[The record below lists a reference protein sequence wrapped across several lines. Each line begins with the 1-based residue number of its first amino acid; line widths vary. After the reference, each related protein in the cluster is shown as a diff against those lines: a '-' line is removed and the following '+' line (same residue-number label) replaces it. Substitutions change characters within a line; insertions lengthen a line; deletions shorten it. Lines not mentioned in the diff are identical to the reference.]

1 MSANILWYE
10 RAASE
15 WTDALPLGNGRLG
28 AMVFGAPLSEH
39 LQLNEAT
46 LWTGGPYEPINP
58 EALSH
63 LAEVRALIFA
73 GRYAEAEALANDKLM
88 ARPHLQM
95 SYQPAGDL
103 RVELEET
110 AAVTDYRRGLDLE
123 TATAFVEFH
132 AGETSYR
139 RESFCSA
146 VDGVLV
152 LRLTTDRPGRVSC
165 VVRLDSEQQ
174 GAGDAP
180 DGRTLRFRGRNR
192 GAHGVEG
199 ALRFTVAG
207 RVLAEGGTTEASTTA
222 IKVEGADSVTIIV
235 DAATSFR
242 RFDDV
247 SGDPD
252 ALVADR
258 LDRAAGKPYERLRS
272 DHVAEHRRLFDRLHI
287 DLGWTPA
294 AEQPTDRRIAD
305 YATGNDPALAA
316 LYVQYARYLM
326 ISSSRPGTQPA
337 NLQGIWN
344 REIEPPWGSKY
355 TSNINLQMNY
365 WLADPANLAECVVPL
380 VEMAEELAVTG
391 AAMARAH
398 YDARGWVLHH
408 NTDLWR
414 ATGPIDGAKWGL
426 WPTGAAWLMNQLWDH
441 WDYSR
446 DAALLERLYPL
457 LHGAARFLLDVMVAL
472 PDSPYLVTNP
482 SLSPEN
488 VHPHGAALCAGPMM
502 DTQIARDLFVR
513 VLDAAGRLGVDTAF
527 RQELEAALAR
537 LVPPRIG
544 RAGQLQEWLEDW
556 DLDVPEIHH
565 RHVSHLYA
573 VYPSWQIDRAG
584 TPELAAAARRSLEI
598 RGDDATGWG
607 IGWRINLWARLG
619 DGQHAHDVLTLLL
632 SPDRSYRNLFDAHPP
647 FQIDGNFGG
656 ATGILE
662 MLVQSQ
668 PGVLHLLPALPPHW
682 RDGRVTGMR
691 ARGGLTV
698 DLNWSGGSLESA
710 SLEASRQLEIE
721 VETAGRRAR
730 VRLGAGERCTLTGAH
745 FV

>member
-1 MSANILWYE
+1 
-10 RAASE
+10 
-15 WTDALPLGNGRLG
+15 
-28 AMVFGAPLSEH
+28 
-39 LQLNEAT
+39 
-46 LWTGGPYEPINP
+46 
-58 EALSH
+58 
-63 LAEVRALIFA
+63 
-73 GRYAEAEALANDKLM
+73 
-88 ARPHLQM
+88 
-95 SYQPAGDL
+95 
-103 RVELEET
+103 
-110 AAVTDYRRGLDLE
+110 
-123 TATAFVEFH
+123 
-132 AGETSYR
+132 
-139 RESFCSA
+139 
-146 VDGVLV
+146 
-152 LRLTTDRPGRVSC
+152 
-165 VVRLDSEQQ
+165 
-174 GAGDAP
+174 
-180 DGRTLRFRGRNR
+180 
-192 GAHGVEG
+192 G

-207 RVLAEGGTTEASTTA
+207 RVLAQGGTTEASTTA

-258 LDRAAGKPYERLRS
+258 LDGAAGKPYERLRS

-287 DLGWTPA
+287 DLGSTPA

-305 YATGNDPALAA
+305 YATGDDPALAA

-365 WLADPANLAECVVPL
+365 WLADPANLAECVFPL

-544 RAGQLQEWLEDW
+544 RAGQLQEWL
-556 DLDVPEIHH
+556 
-565 RHVSHLYA
+565 
-573 VYPSWQIDRAG
+573 
-584 TPELAAAARRSLEI
+584 
-598 RGDDATGWG
+598 
-607 IGWRINLWARLG
+607 
-619 DGQHAHDVLTLLL
+619 
-632 SPDRSYRNLFDAHPP
+632 
-647 FQIDGNFGG
+647 
-656 ATGILE
+656 
-662 MLVQSQ
+662 
-668 PGVLHLLPALPPHW
+668 
-682 RDGRVTGMR
+682 
-691 ARGGLTV
+691 
-698 DLNWSGGSLESA
+698 
-710 SLEASRQLEIE
+710 
-721 VETAGRRAR
+721 
-730 VRLGAGERCTLTGAH
+730 
-745 FV
+745 

>member
-1 MSANILWYE
+1 
-10 RAASE
+10 
-15 WTDALPLGNGRLG
+15 
-28 AMVFGAPLSEH
+28 V
-39 LQLNEAT
+39 
-46 LWTGGPYEPINP
+46 
-58 EALSH
+58 
-63 LAEVRALIFA
+63 
-73 GRYAEAEALANDKLM
+73 
-88 ARPHLQM
+88 
-95 SYQPAGDL
+95 
-103 RVELEET
+103 
-110 AAVTDYRRGLDLE
+110 
-123 TATAFVEFH
+123 
-132 AGETSYR
+132 
-139 RESFCSA
+139 
-146 VDGVLV
+146 
-152 LRLTTDRPGRVSC
+152 
-165 VVRLDSEQQ
+165 
-174 GAGDAP
+174 
-180 DGRTLRFRGRNR
+180 
-192 GAHGVEG
+192 
-199 ALRFTVAG
+199 
-207 RVLAEGGTTEASTTA
+207 
-222 IKVEGADSVTIIV
+222 
-235 DAATSFR
+235 
-242 RFDDV
+242 
-247 SGDPD
+247 
-252 ALVADR
+252 

-287 DLGWTPA
+287 DLGSTPA

-305 YATGNDPALAA
+305 YATGDDPALAA

-457 LHGAARFLLDVMVAL
+457 LKGAARFLLDVMVAL

-513 VLDAAGRLGVDTAF
+513 ALDAAGRLGVDTAF

-682 RDGRVTGMR
+682 RYGRVTGMR

-698 DLNWSGGSLESA
+698 DLTWSGGSLESA

>member
-1 MSANILWYE
+1 MPANILWYE

-152 LRLTTDRPGRVSC
+152 LRLTADRPGGVSC

-272 DHVAEHRRLFDRLHI
+272 DHVAGHRRLFDRLHI
-287 DLGWTPA
+287 DLGSTPA

-305 YATGNDPALAA
+305 YATGDDPALAA

-513 VLDAAGRLGVDTAF
+513 VLDAAVRLGVDTAF

-584 TPELAAAARRSLEI
+584 TPQLAAAARRSLEI

-682 RDGRVTGMR
+682 RYGRVTGMR